1 MKHIKTLSVPKA
13 SAEETIFFQ
22 LYFMVIAFMLSAAMS
37 EK

>member
-1 MKHIKTLSVPKA
+1 MKHVKAISVPKA
-13 SAEETIFFQ
+13 STEETVFFQ